1 MIPKQVFYIWF
12 GDKEFD
18 DKYVREWSKVL
29 TEYNIIKITEQTFFK
44 DDYLNRLLEAKQ
56 YTNASNYARLLALYY
71 FGGIYLDTDVE
82 VIKPFDDLLE
92 GKLIFCAEDDIRINT
107 ATIISPYNHKLIKEA
122 IEITKLKPIDLR
134 PDFHSPQVITDLI
147 KPLGWSGNKLFEK
160 DELIVFPSEYFY
172 PYHYTEKYYPECIKP
187 NTYCVHHWAGSWK

>member
-18 DKYVREWSKVL
+18 DKYVREWSKIL
-29 TEYNIIKITEQTFFK
+29 TDYNIIKITEQTFFK
-44 DDYLNRLLEAKQ
+44 DDYLNQLLEAKQ
-56 YTNASNYARLLALYY
+56 YTNASNYARLLALYN

-92 GKLIFCAEDDIRINT
+92 GKLVFGAEDDIRINT
-107 ATIISPYNHKLIKEA
+107 ATIISPYGHKLIKEA
-122 IEITKLKPIDLR
+122 IEITKTKPIDLR

-147 KPLGWSGNKLFEK
+147 SHLGWKKNELFTK
-160 DELIVFPSEYFY
+160 DDLIVYPNEYFY
-172 PYHYTEKYYPECIKP
+172 PYHYTEKFYPECIKP
-187 NTYCVHHWAGSWK
+187 NTYCIHHWTGSWK